1 MNKTLE
7 NFNKTRNKYSS
18 MLKPCTYLN
27 WFFFLGYIILEFLR
41 MSTFSVSNMDL
52 IKGLF
57 LTFTFIT
64 GLIRVLLGFDL
75 GKNTLAAIGTA
86 ILFYVIYFFTHTD
99 LFIVFGFFA
108 LATYGFNYEDILKRH
123 TVIIA
128 IGMIAAV
135 TASFIGAIPNLV
147 YLDKG
152 KFVRDSFGICYPTDC
167 ASFIFFL
174 IILSWIAWKKLPQL
188 YFAIFG
194 VLLFLISMKLT
205 LSDTCMICSALFI
218 VILIGYNI
226 IGSRYDKWSILK
238 KLKKPFDFLL
248 TISFPAFTVVMFILV
263 FLYAGETG
271 IGIKLNE
278 LLTSRL
284 GLSWS
289 ALTKHGIS
297 LFGTVLLQVG
307 NGSTTFLPN
316 SGYDFVDSSY
326 FLILIRYGIVFYLV
340 ACILWVRVVRKA
352 IKNSDYRLVLGMVL
366 IAFHSLAEHHFT
378 EINYN
383 ILLFIPYAYFGSK
396 AVIEEN
402 NGDAVVSDKE
412 NKKNIGGKDLCE
424 NRAVRNRFYLKI
436 SAVIIIFTAVILLTS
451 VFWLND
457 LRTIADYLKDNTKL
471 DMTIVFLSFF
481 AVVCGIFFFMLKS
494 CFKLVQKGDGR
505 KQNVI
510 VLSICSGLIL
520 AMVIISKV
528 YISHIGEAT
537 EAERLGDK
545 YALGLIEESRTG
557 DVYSVKY
564 PSLYKSDYPSMT
576 RSIMYSEDLARK
588 SNATVLV
595 DKDDELYVFTRRGF
609 LYAQI
614 SQNSAVYT
622 NDDAVIKSLSEHGYT
637 PKGYYP
643 RTKTQ
648 GVGDKATGNDLRA
661 CEYDAVIKLDVGGN
675 IPETGTVG
683 GIIVEGEKNNVLI
696 EKKEILTGDI
706 DKSGESVVTIHFT
719 LPSDTPNVRVK
730 VNGFG
735 GSEITVNSIT
745 IVPAPKYDIHK
756 KFDKN
761 MNLIEEKFYSIDGEP
776 VLNDNGYSICR
787 YEYDDHGK
795 LVSTKYYDTYEN
807 EITD

>member
-1 MNKTLE
+1 MKNLFRFKVAKDTGIAAVAGLLMIALSLLMIPFGGDSVRDTVISFILRDVLMIFGLGVVFVNLYVE
-7 NFNKTRNKYSS
+7 KKGKEVIAELGFTKRKWILSLILNIVLGGGLLAVFLKDEVPVNVISLNNFYGAS
-18 MLKPCTYLN
+18 
-27 WFFFLGYIILEFLR
+27 YILVAGIFEMTFIYGFLR
-41 MSTFSVSNMDL
+41 MSFE
-52 IKGLF
+52 K
-57 LTFTFIT
+57 
-64 GLIRVLLGFDL
+64 
-75 GKNTLAAIGTA
+75 A
-86 ILFYVIYFFTHTD
+86 
-99 LFIVFGFFA
+99 
-108 LATYGFNYEDILKRH
+108 
-123 TVIIA
+123 
-128 IGMIAAV
+128 
-135 TASFIGAIPNLV
+135 
-147 YLDKG
+147 
-152 KFVRDSFGICYPTDC
+152 FGI
-167 ASFIFFL
+167 I
-174 IILSWIAWKKLPQL
+174 
-188 YFAIFG
+188 
-194 VLLFLISMKLT
+194 
-205 LSDTCMICSALFI
+205 
-218 VILIGYNI
+218 
-226 IGSRYDKWSILK
+226 
-238 KLKKPFDFLL
+238 
-248 TISFPAFTVVMFILV
+248 PA
-263 FLYAGETG
+263 
-271 IGIKLNE
+271 
-278 LLTSRL
+278 
-284 GLSWS
+284 
-289 ALTKHGIS
+289 
-297 LFGTVLLQVG
+297 
-307 NGSTTFLPN
+307 
-316 SGYDFVDSSY
+316 
-326 FLILIRYGIVFYLV
+326 
-340 ACILWVRVVRKA
+340 
-352 IKNSDYRLVLGMVL
+352 
-366 IAFHSLAEHHFT
+366 
-378 EINYN
+378 
-383 ILLFIPYAYFGSK
+383 
-396 AVIEEN
+396 
-402 NGDAVVSDKE
+402 
-412 NKKNIGGKDLCE
+412 
-424 NRAVRNRFYLKI
+424 
-436 SAVIIIFTAVILLTS
+436 ILLTS

-545 YALGLIEESRTG
+545 YALELIEESRTG

-564 PSLYKSDYPSMT
+564 PSLYKSDYPYLS
-576 RSIMYSEDLARK
+576 RSVMYSEDLARN
-588 SNATVLV
+588 SNVTVLV
-595 DKDDELYVFTRRGF
+595 DKADELYVFSRRGY

-614 SQNSAVYT
+614 SENSAVYT

-643 RTKTQ
+643 GTKTQ

-696 EKKEILTGDI
+696 EKKEILTDDI

-787 YEYDDHGK
+787 YEYDQKGK
-795 LVSTKYYDTYEN
+795 VVSTKYYDVSGN
-807 EITD
+807 EVMS